1 MRIFNGGIKLSFDNL
16 CMNCFE
22 RLTDGSICR
31 SCGFDND
38 SAADML
44 YLPRKTLLA
53 NRYVVGNNIARESD
67 SVTYMGYDTEREA
80 VVTIR
85 ELIPGGIANRLEGN
99 PEVHVRERFRKSFEG
114 YKKSFSQLWKTLKG
128 MSSLSAVIPVTD
140 VFEENETVYAV
151 SEWMATV
158 TLRDFLIRSDDNI
171 IQWDRARLMFMPVLT
186 TLEKLHENGI
196 IHGGIN
202 PENLVL
208 CKDGKVRLAGF
219 CISECN
225 TSDSELEFNDHEGY
239 TALEQYD
246 NNHKICPATDIYAF
260 SACIYR
266 ALVGT
271 NPPGALSRE
280 TNDRLMIP
288 NRIAETIPAYVIK
301 ALGAGLQI
309 YPERRIQNVYDYRE
323 LLNAAPSVVAKAA
336 DITAV
341 EERETPPQEADD
353 TARVP
358 AQRPEP
364 KKKNNKAKI
373 AAVVIAVLAVIGAVV
388 YVVGFS
394 GLIGGKEP
402 ETEITTLPQV
412 TVPDF
417 STVGYTET
425 DIKNNGPWN
434 EQFVIRFE
442 YAYSPDY
449 DAGIIFQQSV
459 ASGEQVQQG
468 TAVVLTVSRGTRMAE
483 VPDVGGLTSDQA
495 KEKLEAA
502 GFKVETVSVYN
513 DGSYTPDT
521 VKRNGGIAPAEG
533 ESVAYGETVVIQVYG
548 EVETTTAAPTTE
560 PQSQTGNN
568 Q

>member
-1 MRIFNGGIKLSFDNL
+1 
-16 CMNCFE
+16 MNCFE

-31 SCGFDND
+31 NCGFDND
-38 SAADML
+38 SVSDML

-53 NRYVVGNNIARESD
+53 NRYVVGNNISRESD
-67 SVTYMGYDTEREA
+67 AVTYMGYDTEREA

-85 ELIPGGIANRLEGN
+85 ELIPAGIANRLEGN

-114 YKKSFSQLWKTLKG
+114 YKKSFTDLWKTLKG
-128 MSSLSAVIPVTD
+128 LNSLAAVIPVID

-158 TLRDFLIRSDDNI
+158 TLRDFLLRSEDNI
-171 IQWDRARLMFMPVLT
+171 IPWDRARLMFMPVLT
-186 TLEKLHENGI
+186 TLEKLHDNGI

-225 TSDSELEFNDHEGY
+225 TANSELEFNEHEGY

-271 NPPGALSRE
+271 NPPSALSRE

-336 DITAV
+336 DIPAV
-341 EERETPPQEADD
+341 EEREAPAPANEEQEPV
-353 TARVP
+353 RE
-358 AQRPEP
+358 QQQKP
-364 KKKNNKAKI
+364 KKKSNKGKI
-373 AAVVIAVLAVIGAVV
+373 IAIVIVVLAVIGAAI
-388 YVVGFS
+388 YIFGFS
-394 GLIGGKEP
+394 GLIGENEP
-402 ETEITTLPQV
+402 ETEQTTLPQV

-417 STVGYTET
+417 SSVGYTET
-425 DIKNNGPWN
+425 DIRNSGSWN
-434 EQFVIRFE
+434 EQFTISFE

-459 ASGEQVQQG
+459 AAGEQVQQG
-468 TAVVLTVSRGTRMAE
+468 TAIVLTVSRGTLMVD
-483 VPDVGGLTSDQA
+483 VPNVGGLTSSEA
-495 KEKLEAA
+495 KEQLEAA
-502 GFKVETVSVYN
+502 GFKVETVTVYN

-521 VKRNGGIAPAEG
+521 VKSSGGMAPAAG
-533 ESVAYGETVVIQVYG
+533 ESVAYGETIIIQVYG
-548 EVETTTAAPTTE
+548 ETETTTAAPE
-560 PQSQTGNN
+560 PESSSNAR
-568 Q
+568 